1 MNEIIFLWY
10 LITGT
15 IVFQKDV
22 DGRDTYRIN
31 FDELTVITEGDKKF
45 IGYTVDYAYKAE
57 ILEYI
62 DSGDFEYN
70 EDL

>member
-15 IVFQKDV
+15 IVFQKNV

-31 FDELTVITEGDKKF
+31 FDELTIITEGDKKF
-45 IGYTVDYAYKAE
+45 IGYTVDYAYKEE

>member
-15 IVFQKDV
+15 IVFQKNV
-22 DGRDTYRIN
+22 DGRDTYKIN
-31 FDELTVITEGDKKF
+31 FDELTIITEGDKKF
-45 IGYTVDYAYKAE
+45 IGYTVDYAYKEE

>member
-15 IVFQKDV
+15 IVYQQEM
-22 DGRDTYRIN
+22 DGRNQYALFFPDGK
-31 FDELTVITEGDKKF
+31 V
-45 IGYTVDYAYKAE
+45 VDYAYKEE

-62 DSGDFEYN
+62 DSGTFEYN

>member
-45 IGYTVDYAYKAE
+45 IGYTVDYAYKEE

-62 DSGDFEYN
+62 VSGDFEYN

>member
-31 FDELTVITEGDKKF
+31 FDELTVIT
-45 IGYTVDYAYKAE
+45 
-57 ILEYI
+57 
-62 DSGDFEYN
+62 
-70 EDL
+70 

>member
-15 IVFQKDV
+15 IVFQKNV

-45 IGYTVDYAYKAE
+45 ISYTVDYAYKAE

>member
-45 IGYTVDYAYKAE
+45 IGYSVDYAYKTK

>member
-45 IGYTVDYAYKAE
+45 IGYSVDYAYKAE

>member
-22 DGRDTYRIN
+22 DGRDTYIIN

>member
-45 IGYTVDYAYKAE
+45 IGYTVDYAYKEE

>member
-1 MNEIIFLWY
+1 MNTLIFLWY

-31 FDELTVITEGDKKF
+31 FDELTIITECDKKF
-45 IGYTVDYAYKAE
+45 IGYTVDYAYKEE

>member
-15 IVFQKDV
+15 IVFQKSV
-22 DGRDTYRIN
+22 DNRKTYRIN
-31 FDELTVITEGDKKF
+31 FDELTIITEGDKKF

>member
-31 FDELTVITEGDKKF
+31 FNELTVIREGDKKF
-45 IGYTVDYAYKAE
+45 IGYSDDYAYKTE

-62 DSGDFEYN
+62 HSGDFEYN

>member
-1 MNEIIFLWY
+1 MNTIIFLWY

-45 IGYTVDYAYKAE
+45 IGYTVDYAYKEE

>member
-1 MNEIIFLWY
+1 MNTIIFLWY

-15 IVFQKDV
+15 IVYQQEM
-22 DGRDTYRIN
+22 DGRYQYALFFPDGK
-31 FDELTVITEGDKKF
+31 VI
-45 IGYTVDYAYKAE
+45 DYAYKEE

-62 DSGDFEYN
+62 ESGTFEYN

>member
-22 DGRDTYRIN
+22 DNRKTYRIN
-31 FDELTVITEGDKKF
+31 FDELTIITEGDKKF

>member
-1 MNEIIFLWY
+1 MSTLIFLWY

-15 IVFQKDV
+15 IVYQQEM
-22 DGRDTYRIN
+22 DGRNQYALFFPDGK
-31 FDELTVITEGDKKF
+31 V
-45 IGYTVDYAYKAE
+45 VDYAYKEE

-62 DSGDFEYN
+62 DSGTFEYN

>member
-1 MNEIIFLWY
+1 MNTLIFLWY

-15 IVFQKDV
+15 VVYQQEM
-22 DGRDTYRIN
+22 DGRNQYALFFPDGK
-31 FDELTVITEGDKKF
+31 V
-45 IGYTVDYAYKAE
+45 VDYAYKEE